1 MAHKTF
7 ISYKH
12 SEAIGLRDRI
22 IRALGEDATFYQGET
37 ADSPDLTDCKTETIK
52 KHLTDM
58 MYDTS
63 VTIVIISPN
72 MKQSKWIDW
81 EVEYCLKKI
90 TRKDRTSQRNGVVAV
105 IQKRNG
111 NYDWFKY
118 STINQDGCSVFNYHE
133 ELVYKIIKDNR
144 YNQKP
149 KVYSCEICKSINA
162 LDGSYI
168 AYVEE
173 DDFLANPT
181 RYINN
186 AYDKSENDAAG
197 YEIQPTR

>member
-1 MAHKTF
+1 
-7 ISYKH
+7 
-12 SEAIGLRDRI
+12 
-22 IRALGEDATFYQGET
+22 
-37 ADSPDLTDCKTETIK
+37 
-52 KHLTDM
+52 M
-58 MYDTS
+58 MFDTS

-72 MKQSKWIDW
+72 IKESKWIDW
-81 EVEYCLKKI
+81 EIEYCLKKI

>member
-37 ADSPDLTDCKTETIK
+37 ADSPDLTDYKTETIK

-58 MYDTS
+58 MFDTS
-63 VTIVIISPN
+63 VTIVIIPPN
-72 MKQSKWIDW
+72 IKESKWIDW
-81 EVEYCLKKI
+81 EIEYCLKKI

>member
-37 ADSPDLTDCKTETIK
+37 ADSPDLTDYKTETIK

-58 MYDTS
+58 MFDTS

-72 MKQSKWIDW
+72 IKESKWIDW
-81 EVEYCLKKI
+81 EIEYCLKKI